1 MTRRSAR
8 LNPDCG
14 GCIFDGGENAVGP
27 YAQIWVLVKEPRFFP
42 GSSAA
47 SQDGADSCNAPHAMG
62 ACSQLKLVLWKNIVL
77 RLRQPVILALE
88 LLWPL
93 TIFLLVLFLRKVV
106 PPVSQETCYYNARAL
121 PSAGG
126 LPVLQSL
133 ICNVD
138 NKCLNESSYEEIPTY
153 PGSRTRDAQTNE
165 RKIRRM
171 TMKRD
176 VLHVLG
182 SGMKQKSRRDCNVDT
197 LSSYIM
203 LEDARVLQTVAD
215 SLCSLSHEQQE
226 NLMKELQSVFDYGKV
241 MKLVSQ
247 VVKSLGLDDFSLAME
262 KVGGMVTAFGCISE
276 QMPSDFSGSLDA
288 LRALIQDFT
297 DQQLNVDLL
306 KAVWDDVGQVV
317 PSPERELVNTIM
329 EWISGSTGQIGPP
342 NYGLD
347 TPVSTS
353 TPPSREGTLGNVLN
367 TAVKLVNDFQSPSGP
382 ESKAGRFF
390 HALFGFDKSTTM

>member
-1 MTRRSAR
+1 MMLSALCEERGTRDELSKKY
-8 LNPDCG
+8 P
-14 GCIFDGGENAVGP
+14 F
-27 YAQIWVLVKEPRFFP
+27 K
-42 GSSAA
+42 AA
-47 SQDGADSCNAPHAMG
+47 SEPCRGQRRTFDHASIYSHTTRVRFLRACPSGCRIAIALCNGPFHFVCFYAG
-62 ACSQLKLVLWKNIVL
+62 KGL
-77 RLRQPVILALE
+77 
-88 LLWPL
+88 PL
-93 TIFLLVLFLRKVV
+93 TDVVANKRYARSVLLSNTNMTPETVDALLESRVNV
-106 PPVSQETCYYNARAL
+106 PA
-121 PSAGG
+121 
-126 LPVLQSL
+126 
-133 ICNVD
+133 
-138 NKCLNESSYEEIPTY
+138 
-153 PGSRTRDAQTNE
+153 
-165 RKIRRM
+165 
-171 TMKRD
+171 

-262 KVGGMVTAFGCISE
+262 KVGGMVTAFGSISE

-367 TAVKLVNDFQSPSGP
+367 TAVKLVNDFQSPSGTGV
-382 ESKAGRFF
+382 KGRPLLPC
-390 HALFGFDKSTTM
+390 ALRLRQVHYHTGNA